1 MNKLILASSSPYRA
15 KLLDQIGISYKI
27 IIPNID
33 EKPKA
38 KETAACL
45 SRRLS
50 IEKASRVAQK
60 QRGEIVVG
68 SDQVA
73 ELEGEILEKPGT
85 ESSAIKQLQKQSGK
99 IVKFFTGCSVAKLDQ
114 LNNLESYAAISET
127 TVIFRKLS
135 YTEIKNYIAIDQ
147 PYDCTGSFKA
157 ESLGISLCAAIQS
170 DDPSALIGLP
180 LIKLIDMLKHFKMTT
195 I

>member
-33 EKPKA
+33 ETPKA

-45 SRRLS
+45 SKRLS
-50 IEKASRVAQK
+50 IEKASRVAQT
-60 QRGEIVVG
+60 QRGVVVIG

-73 ELEGEILEKPGT
+73 ELEGEILEKPET
-85 ESSAIKQLQKQSGK
+85 ESLAIKQLQKQSGK
-99 IVKFFTGCSVAKLDQ
+99 IVKFFTGVSVARLDQ
-114 LNNLESYAAISET
+114 LNNLESYTAISET
-127 TVIFRKLS
+127 TVVFRKLS
-135 YTEIKNYIAIDQ
+135 YTEIKNYIKIDQ
-147 PYDCTGSFKA
+147 PYDCTGSFKV

-170 DDPSALIGLP
+170 DDPSAIIGLP
-180 LIKLIDMLKHFKMTT
+180 LIKLIDMLKHFKVLT